1 MDEQLVSEVR
11 SFNRVVTLRIGALD
25 DVFLARSLPLGQARV
40 LWEIGNE
47 GVDVRALRARLELD
61 SGYLS
66 RLLRSLEGAGFV
78 VVEQSRTDGRVRTA
92 RLTTRGAA
100 ERAEL
105 DRLSDEA
112 ARSLLRPLTV
122 RQRDRLVTAMT
133 EVERLLT
140 ASAINVSVCDPRQA
154 GARACMRA
162 YFEEL
167 SRRFDAGFDPA
178 RSIPAGEADLRPP
191 AGLLL
196 LATLHGDPV
205 GMGALKLHGE
215 TAEIKRMW
223 VADSARGLGLG
234 RRLLADLEDRA
245 HAQGAR
251 RAQLETNRAL
261 TEAIALYKSAGY
273 TQVAAFNDEPYADH
287 WFSKDLG

>member
-1 MDEQLVSEVR
+1 MDEQMVSGVR

-25 DVFLARSLPLGQARV
+25 DAFLARSLPLGRARV
-40 LWEIGNE
+40 LWEIGSD

-78 VVEQSRTDGRVRTA
+78 VVEQSSTDGRVRTA
-92 RLTTRGAA
+92 RLTSRGAA

-112 ARSLLRPLTV
+112 ARSLLQPLTS
-122 RQRDRLVTAMT
+122 RQRDRLVNAMA
-133 EVERLLT
+133 EVQRLLT
-140 ASAINVSVCDPRQA
+140 ASAIRVSVCDPGHP

-162 YFEEL
+162 YFDEL
-167 SRRFDAGFDPA
+167 SRRFDAGFDPG

-196 LATLHGDPV
+196 LATLRGDPV
-205 GMGALKLHGE
+205 GIGALKLHGE
-215 TAEIKRMW
+215 MAEIKRMW

-234 RRLLADLEDRA
+234 RRLLADLEARA
-245 HAQGAR
+245 CAQGAR
-251 RAQLETNRAL
+251 LARLETNKAL

-273 TQVAAFNDEPYADH
+273 AEVAAFNDEPYADH

>member
-1 MDEQLVSEVR
+1 MVSEVR

-25 DVFLARSLPLGQARV
+25 DAFLARSLPLGRARV
-40 LWEIGNE
+40 LWEIGSD

-66 RLLRSLEGAGFV
+66 RLLRSLEEAGFV
-78 VVEQSRTDGRVRTA
+78 VVERSSADGRVRTA
-92 RLTTRGAA
+92 RLTGRGAA

-112 ARSLLRPLTV
+112 ARSLLQPLTS
-122 RQRDRLVTAMT
+122 RQRDRLVNAMA
-133 EVERLLT
+133 EVQRLLT
-140 ASAINVSVCDPRQA
+140 ASAIRVNVCDPGHP

-162 YFEEL
+162 YFDEL

-196 LATLHGDPV
+196 LATLRGDPV
-205 GMGALKLHGE
+205 GIGALKVHGE
-215 TAEIKRMW
+215 VAEIKRMW

-234 RRLLADLEDRA
+234 RRLLADLEARA
-245 HAQGAR
+245 FAQGAR
-251 RAQLETNRAL
+251 LARLETNRAL

-273 TQVAAFNDEPYADH
+273 TEVAAFNDEPYADH